1 MAVIYFQ
8 IFLLIVRIDFYKRS
22 SIMARGVE
30 RDFKDVARQ
39 ALVNDDPFV
48 EEFNMHL
55 AQPHSKSVRLNGLAT
70 CLRLEQVYWNILA
83 AIAHANS
90 CSVNAVLSYID
101 REVHLRYG
109 GVKNFSGLIRVVCV
123 AHLLKGDQ
131 PDLHEAQ
138 A

>member
-1 MAVIYFQ
+1 M
-8 IFLLIVRIDFYKRS
+8 VREVECDIKDPKRYAKIS
-22 SIMARGVE
+22 
-30 RDFKDVARQ
+30 
-39 ALVNDDPFV
+39 NDPFV
-48 EEFNMHL
+48 EDFNMTL

-70 CLRLEQVYWNILA
+70 CLRLENVYWNILSM
-83 AIAHANS
+83 IARSND

-123 AHLLKGDQ
+123 AHLLKGDS
-131 PDLHEAQ
+131 LNLTQ

>member
-1 MAVIYFQ
+1 MV
-8 IFLLIVRIDFYKRS
+8 
-22 SIMARGVE
+22 RGVE
-30 RDFKDVARQ
+30 REVKDLSRHSSIR
-39 ALVNDDPFV
+39 NDPFV
-48 EEFNMHL
+48 EDFNMNL

-70 CLRLEQVYWNILA
+70 CLRLEKVYWNILS
-83 AIAHANS
+83 AIARSNN

-123 AHLLKGDQ
+123 AHLLKADCLEQ
-131 PDLHEAQ
+131 VQ

>member
-1 MAVIYFQ
+1 MVQ
-8 IFLLIVRIDFYKRS
+8 EVECDVKDLKRHAK
-22 SIMARGVE
+22 IC
-30 RDFKDVARQ
+30 
-39 ALVNDDPFV
+39 NDPFV
-48 EEFNMHL
+48 ENFNMAL

-70 CLRLEQVYWNILA
+70 CLRLEHVYWNILST
-83 AIAHANS
+83 IARSNN

-123 AHLLKGDQ
+123 AHLLKGDSL
-131 PDLHEAQ
+131 DLRQ

>member
-1 MAVIYFQ
+1 MV
-8 IFLLIVRIDFYKRS
+8 
-22 SIMARGVE
+22 RGVE
-30 RDFKDVARQ
+30 RDVKDLSRHGKIR
-39 ALVNDDPFV
+39 NDPFV
-48 EEFNMHL
+48 EDFNMNL

-70 CLRLEQVYWNILA
+70 CLRLENVYWNILA
-83 AIAHANS
+83 TIARSNN

-123 AHLLKGDQ
+123 AHVLKGDSL
-131 PDLHEAQ
+131 DISQ

>member
-1 MAVIYFQ
+1 
-8 IFLLIVRIDFYKRS
+8 
-22 SIMARGVE
+22 MARGVE
-30 RDFKDVARQ
+30 RDFKDPGRQ
-39 ALVNDDPFV
+39 ARICNDPFV
-48 EEFNMHL
+48 EDFNMHL

-70 CLRLEQVYWNILA
+70 CLRLEQVYWNILS
-83 AIAHANS
+83 AIARSNS

-131 PDLHEAQ
+131 PDLREARQ
-138 A
+138 G